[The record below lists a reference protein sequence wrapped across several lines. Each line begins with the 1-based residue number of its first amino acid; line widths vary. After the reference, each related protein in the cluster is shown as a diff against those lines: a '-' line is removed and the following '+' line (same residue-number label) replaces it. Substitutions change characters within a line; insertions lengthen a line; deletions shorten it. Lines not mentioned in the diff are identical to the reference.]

1 VSVSESRVLQDAPL
15 IVFELDAGGTVVA
28 WNRHAELV
36 FGTAS
41 AAAVGRDLDEVVPLT
56 RGSWRALQGDAG
68 PEPKVWEVRQGEAT
82 RAIEAWVQVVPA
94 AADRP
99 ARTIVYGHDVTAR
112 VEAEARAALE
122 GTMLTA
128 IKENLEVS
136 LWATDERGTFLF
148 MDGKSMRSIGMK
160 SEHFVGQNI
169 FEMYRATGNSDI
181 VAAAIAGE
189 PQFTKAVEL
198 HGNFY
203 DTWYIPVTEAR
214 TGVRLVGV
222 TIDVSE
228 ATRAENELRGKVE
241 LIERQQEFIRV
252 LATPIIEVWDGVLT
266 MPIVGLIDTAR
277 TAEIMDSLLQAV
289 TQTRARYA
297 ILDLTGV
304 EVVDT
309 GTASHLIKMIHAIRL
324 LGAEGIL
331 TGIHPSI
338 AQTVV
343 ALGVDLSHVAVFAKL
358 RDALKHCLRAA
369 RAATRPA
376 SAG

>member
-1 VSVSESRVLQDAPL
+1 MSESRVLQDAPL
-15 IVFELDAGGTVVA
+15 IVFELDADGTVVA
-28 WNRHAELV
+28 WNRQAELV
-36 FGTAS
+36 FGTAA

-56 RGSWRALQGDAG
+56 RGSWRALLGDAD
-68 PEPKVWEVRQGEAT
+68 PTPRVWEFRQGEAT
-82 RAIEAWVQVVPA
+82 RAVEAWVQVVPA
-94 AADRP
+94 AGDRP
-99 ARTIVYGHDVTAR
+99 ARTIVYGHNVTAR

-122 GTMLTA
+122 ATMLTA

-169 FEMYRATGNSDI
+169 FEMYRATGNGDI

-203 DTWYIPVTEAR
+203 DTWYIPVRAAK

-222 TIDVSE
+222 TINVSE

-241 LIERQQEFIRV
+241 LIERQQEVIRV

-369 RAATRPA
+369 RAGARPA

>member
-1 VSVSESRVLQDAPL
+1 
-15 IVFELDAGGTVVA
+15 
-28 WNRHAELV
+28 
-36 FGTAS
+36 
-41 AAAVGRDLDEVVPLT
+41 
-56 RGSWRALQGDAG
+56 
-68 PEPKVWEVRQGEAT
+68 
-82 RAIEAWVQVVPA
+82 
-94 AADRP
+94 
-99 ARTIVYGHDVTAR
+99 
-112 VEAEARAALE
+112 
-122 GTMLTA
+122 M
-128 IKENLEVS
+128 
-136 LWATDERGTFLF
+136 
-148 MDGKSMRSIGMK
+148 
-160 SEHFVGQNI
+160 
-169 FEMYRATGNSDI
+169 
-181 VAAAIAGE
+181 
-189 PQFTKAVEL
+189 
-198 HGNFY
+198 
-203 DTWYIPVTEAR
+203 
-214 TGVRLVGV
+214 RLVGV
-222 TIDVSE
+222 TIDVSD

-241 LIERQQEFIRV
+241 LIERQQEVIRV

-309 GTASHLIKMIHAIRL
+309 GTASHLIKMIQAIRL

-343 ALGVDLSHVAVFAKL
+343 ALGVDLSQVAVFAKL

-369 RAATRPA
+369 RASTRPA

>member
-1 VSVSESRVLQDAPL
+1 M
-15 IVFELDAGGTVVA
+15 FELDAGGNVVA
-28 WNRHAELV
+28 WNRQAELV
-36 FGTAS
+36 FGTA
-41 AAAVGRDLDEVVPLT
+41 AAGAVGRGLDEVVPLT
-56 RGSWRALQGDAG
+56 RGSWRGLVDGAG
-68 PEPKVWEVRQGEAT
+68 AKPKVWEVRQGEAT
-82 RAIEAWVQVVPA
+82 LAIEAWVQVVPGA
-94 AADRP
+94 DDRP
-99 ARTIVYGHDVTAR
+99 ARTLVYGHDVTAR

-122 GTMLTA
+122 STMLTA

-148 MDGKSMRSIGMK
+148 MDGKSMRSIGMR

-169 FEMYRATGNSDI
+169 FEMYRATGNGDI

-203 DTWYIPVTEAR
+203 DTWYIPVAGAKN
-214 TGVRLVGV
+214 GVRLVGV

-241 LIERQQEFIRV
+241 LIERQQEVIRV

-289 TQTRARYA
+289 TQARARYA

-309 GTASHLIKMIHAIRL
+309 GTASHLIKMIHALRL

-369 RAATRPA
+369 RAGARPA

>member
-1 VSVSESRVLQDAPL
+1 M
-15 IVFELDAGGTVVA
+15 FELDAGGDVVA
-28 WNRHAELV
+28 WNRQAELV
-36 FGTAS
+36 FGTAA

-56 RGSWRALQGDAG
+56 RGSWRALVDGAG
-68 PEPKVWEVRQGEAT
+68 AKPKVWEVRQGEAT
-82 RAIEAWVQVVPA
+82 LAIEAWVQVVPGA
-94 AADRP
+94 DDRP

-122 GTMLTA
+122 STMLTA

-148 MDGKSMRSIGMK
+148 MDGKSMRSIGMR
-160 SEHFVGQNI
+160 SEQFVGQNI
-169 FEMYRATGNSDI
+169 FEMYRATGNGDI

-189 PQFTKAVEL
+189 PQFTRAVAL

-203 DTWYIPVTEAR
+203 DTWYIPVA
-214 TGVRLVGV
+214 GAKNDVRLVGV

-228 ATRAENELRGKVE
+228 ATRTENELRGKVE
-241 LIERQQEFIRV
+241 LIERQQEVIRV

-289 TQTRARYA
+289 TQTRARHA

-309 GTASHLIKMIHAIRL
+309 GTASHLIKMIHALRL

-369 RAATRPA
+369 RAGARPA